1 MASAVLGFGVVPM
14 ATRFHSDWETTMAPS
29 TTSTSTNIDTPTST
43 TTKPRAAT
51 PARSKSGKAKRKSG
65 GSGRSRRPA
74 PTLGSA
80 LSQHIAAGH
89 LNDASP
95 GALRALTVLL
105 AERLVDANAKTP
117 AELDALG
124 IPAKDTCAALGIA
137 LRLNKL
143 MLVNRVLTD
152 QIALADRD
160 PTDAEMNAVFLGGG
174 FGPLPGDVSEIDA
187 DAMDVEIAG

>member
-1 MASAVLGFGVVPM
+1 
-14 ATRFHSDWETTMAPS
+14 MAPT
-29 TTSTSTNIDTPTST
+29 TTSTSTTIATPTGATST
-43 TTKPRAAT
+43 GAGVPAAT
-51 PARSKSGKAKRKSG
+51 TARSKSGNAKAKRKTG
-65 GSGRSRRPA
+65 NSGRGRRPA

-89 LNDASP
+89 LDDASP
-95 GALRALTVLL
+95 GALRALIVLL

-124 IPAKDTCAALGIA
+124 IPAEDTCAALGIA
-137 LRLNKL
+137 LKLNKL
-143 MLVNRVLTD
+143 VLVNRVLAD
-152 QIALADRD
+152 RIALADRD